1 MEISIATVFL
11 YYVFKAAVS
20 YPTVLV
26 CVYPSPPPFLHN
38 DFSVFGA
45 SSHTAFTFKEFAQF
59 FQIVF
64 RTDKSGNESYN
75 FTAPVLA
82 VQLYAQT
89 LLGRLESGLLFFI
102 VQFVFE
108 VGVG

>member
-1 MEISIATVFL
+1 MP
-11 YYVFKAAVS
+11 VS
-20 YPTVLV
+20 YTHL
-26 CVYPSPPPFLHN
+26 
-38 DFSVFGA
+38 
-45 SSHTAFTFKEFAQF
+45 
-59 FQIVF
+59 

-108 VGVG
+108 GVPCADHDHLIFSQMVHIVFLSSPKTIQKSLYRYLPTQNFSNTSSMTASPAFWPVRP